1 MSEKADEKLL
11 SIVETISKQINYLT
25 IAKCTGKYNL
35 TIELNM
41 NQGGITDAFLQK
53 ETKERIK

>member
-1 MSEKADEKLL
+1 VSEKADEKLL

-25 IAKCTGKYNL
+25 ISKCTGKYNL